1 MRAVITGATSG
12 IGMDMAMLL
21 AKSGWKLILT
31 GRNQKVLDTIQAEY
45 PFQIE
50 TIALD
55 LSENDAPF
63 RLYKFCKGKNIDLLV
78 NNAGFGKYGRFSD
91 VPLKEE
97 LDMISVN
104 VRAVHILTKLFL
116 NDFRKRNKGKI
127 LNVASSAGFLT
138 GPNMSAYYASKN
150 YVVRL
155 SLAIAEELRR
165 EKSSVTV
172 SVLAPG
178 PVDTNFNKRAGAG
191 FLIMGMKSREVAR
204 YALQKTF
211 EGKWLI
217 IPGAFMKLSVFAAK
231 LLPDTVQPAVIAMIQ
246 KGREALN

>member
-12 IGMDMAMLL
+12 IGRDMAVFL
-21 AKSGWKLILT
+21 AEKGWDLILT
-31 GRNQKVLDTIQAEY
+31 GRNQKELDSFQAKY
-45 PFQIE
+45 PCQAE

-55 LSENDAPF
+55 LAEKDAPYT
-63 RLYKFCKGKNIDLLV
+63 LYKFCRGKSVDLLV
-78 NNAGFGKYGRFSD
+78 NNAGFGKYGKFSD
-91 VPLKEE
+91 VSLNDE

-104 VRAVHILTKLFL
+104 IRAVHILTKLFL
-116 NDFRKRNKGKI
+116 RDFRKRNKGRI

-138 GPNMSAYYASKN
+138 GPNMSTYYASKN

-165 EKSSVTV
+165 EKSNVTI

-191 FLIMGMKSREVAR
+191 FLIMGMKSCEVAK
-204 YALQKTF
+204 YALEKTF

-217 IPGAFMKLSVFAAK
+217 VPGAFMKLSVFATK
-231 LLPDTVQPAVIAMIQ
+231 FLPHTIQPAVIAIIQ
-246 KGREALN
+246 KGRETLS